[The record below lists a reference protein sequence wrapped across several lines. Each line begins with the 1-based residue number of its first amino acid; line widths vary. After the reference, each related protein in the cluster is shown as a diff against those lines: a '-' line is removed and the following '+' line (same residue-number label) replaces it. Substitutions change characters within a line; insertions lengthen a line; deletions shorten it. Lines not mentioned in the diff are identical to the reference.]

1 MLFWALLNLRVLL
14 RAPAKR
20 AMRGRAVHARSPI
33 DAALSS
39 TDATKNTGERCLLV
53 SYMTLAQK
61 PGGGLKK
68 KPLRYAKTTLIE
80 NDRAAPTHSCSE
92 SHRSV
97 AAPSLHE
104 QLRGW

>member
-20 AMRGRAVHARSPI
+20 AMRGRAVHACSPI
-33 DAALSS
+33 DAALM
-39 TDATKNTGERCLLV
+39 DAKVLGAALGDASALHDASKR
-53 SYMTLAQK
+53 SRR
-61 PGGGLKK
+61 PGR
-68 KPLRYAKTTLIE
+68 RYAKTALIE
-80 NDRAAPTHSCSE
+80 KDTAAPTHSCSE
-92 SHRSV
+92 SCRSV

>member
-20 AMRGRAVHARSPI
+20 AMRGRAVHACSPI

-53 SYMTLAQK
+53 SYITLAPTK
-61 PGGGLKK
+61 PH
-68 KPLRYAKTTLIE
+68 RYLTLIIE
-80 NDRAAPTHSCSE
+80 KDRAAPTHSRCE
-92 SHRSV
+92 SYRSV

>member
-53 SYMTLAQK
+53 PYMTLAPPK
-61 PGGGLKK
+61 SRSGV
-68 KPLRYAKTTLIE
+68 
-80 NDRAAPTHSCSE
+80 RAARSDRTLVLTLTE
-92 SHRSV
+92 SHSRS
-97 AAPSLHE
+97 AIGA
-104 QLRGW
+104 